1 MQESNDTSTSG
12 VSGETR
18 DELAPESGWARFVGF
33 FLDNKIVVTTALA
46 LLVLAGLAHAPF
58 RWDLGDLPRD
68 PVPVDA
74 LPDVSENQ
82 QIVFTEWPGRS
93 PRDVE
98 DQVTYPLSTALLGL
112 PGVRAIRST
121 SMFGFSSI
129 FVIFD
134 DGTDFY
140 WSRSRVL
147 EKLASLPA
155 GTVPDDAAPMLG
167 PDATALGQVFWYTL
181 QPLDE
186 HGEVVP
192 GAFDLDE
199 LRSIQDW
206 TVRYALQGV
215 AGVSEV
221 ASVGGYV
228 REYQVDVDPRAM
240 LAHGVTIGEV
250 AAAVRG
256 ANLDTGARTI
266 EINRA
271 EYIVRGLGF
280 IREPSDLE
288 EVVVATRDH
297 TPIRVRDVGKVG
309 FGPALRRGVLDV
321 GGAEAV
327 GGVVTVR
334 FGDNPMAVI
343 DRIRDRI
350 DEISPGL
357 PSRTMPD
364 GTMAQVRIV
373 PFYDRTQL
381 IDETLDTLSRALIQQ
396 ILVTVLV
403 VLLIMRH
410 VRSSVLVAVLL
421 PFGVLSTFVL
431 MRYTGVDANVMSL
444 AGIAISIG
452 IMVDM
457 GIVFV
462 ENMVRHLDEA
472 PPNQPTTVTIRR
484 AVGEVAPAVFT
495 TVLTTILGFIPVFGL
510 TEAEG
515 KLFTPLAFTKT
526 YALTASFVL
535 ALVML
540 PVLGHLYLRSRSAGA
555 RESLLR
561 RCLGRHALFDWA
573 FVTIG
578 IALLSS
584 GWGVVGLVAMAV
596 GGLHLVV
603 PAVSERWRWIP
614 SSLAIALTVVAV
626 TIGLTQYWIPLGPGR
641 GMFANTAFVVVMVAG
656 LMGGFWMFT
665 LVYRPLLHWCLRHKI
680 VFLLG
685 NVAFVLFGLSAWL
698 GLPRTT
704 GWLPE
709 PVRETRAYAALSDAL
724 PGLKTDFL
732 PPFDEGSYLYMP
744 TTTPH
749 ASIGQASE
757 MLAHLDA
764 AIAEIPEVTQ
774 VVGKLGRA
782 ESPLDPA
789 PISMF
794 ETVINYEPEFKLDA
808 RGRIGRYRWD
818 DASETFVRDEQG
830 ELVEDP
836 AGRPFRQWRDHIRS
850 PDDIWKEIDK
860 AAELPGVTGAPKL
873 MPIITR
879 IVMLQTGMRSPVG
892 IKVEGPDLETIE
904 TFGLALEA
912 ILKDLPETISPG
924 SVFADRIVGKPYL
937 EIDIDREAIG
947 RHGLTIAD
955 VQDVIQV
962 AIGGRVL
969 TRTVEGRERYPV
981 RVRYMRE
988 ERDHVEALRDVL
1000 VPGRAGEHIPLQLL
1014 ADIRYVRGPQMIRA
1028 ENTFLNGYV
1037 TFDPASGVGEVES
1050 VEVARAR
1057 IEEKIAA
1064 GELEVPAGVSYRF
1077 VGTYESQV
1085 RSEQR
1090 LKVLVPVA
1098 LAVIFMVLV
1107 LELRRTALALM
1118 VFTGI
1123 ALAGAG
1129 GFIFIWLYAQ
1139 PWFLDAEPFGVDLQ
1153 SLFQVGEVRVTVA
1166 VWVGFLALFAE
1177 ATDNGVILATYL
1189 RHKFRGPAPESIQA
1203 VRARVVEAGER
1214 RVRPCVM
1221 ITATTMLALL
1231 PVVTA
1236 PGKGADLMVPMA
1248 LPTIG
1253 GIGLSLT
1260 TLLTVPVL
1268 FSAVE
1273 EWRLW
1278 RSSRRR
1284 RAKDRQTD
1292 GGPMPG

>member
-1 MQESNDTSTSG
+1 MMQSSNETSASQP
-12 VSGETR
+12 R
-18 DELAPESGWARFVGF
+18 APQSAWARFVGF
-33 FLDNKIVVTTALA
+33 FVDNKIVVFTGLA
-46 LLVLAGLAHAPF
+46 LLILAGLSYAPF

-68 PVPVDA
+68 RVPVDA

-112 PGVRAIRST
+112 PGVRTIRST
-121 SMFGFSSI
+121 SMFGVSSI
-129 FVIFD
+129 YVIFED
-134 DGTDFY
+134 DTDFY

-155 GTVPDDAAPMLG
+155 GTVPDAVAPMLG

-199 LRSIQDW
+199 LRTVQDW

-215 AGVSEV
+215 PGVAEV
-221 ASVGGYV
+221 ASVGGFV
-228 REYQVDVDPRAM
+228 REYQVDVNPEAM
-240 LAHGVTIGEV
+240 LAHEVTIGEV
-250 AAAVRG
+250 AAAVG
-256 ANLDTGARTI
+256 QANLDTGARTI
-266 EINRA
+266 EINRV

-280 IREPSDLE
+280 IQDPADLE
-288 EVVVATRDH
+288 EVVVAMRDQ
-297 TPIRVRDVGKVG
+297 TPIRVKDVGKVG
-309 FGPALRRGVLDV
+309 FGPALRRGLIDI

-334 FGDNPMAVI
+334 FGDNPMTVI
-343 DRIRDRI
+343 DRIKERI

-357 PSRTMPD
+357 PRRTMPD
-364 GTMAQVRIV
+364 GTVAQVRLV
-373 PFYDRTQL
+373 PFYDRTEL
-381 IDETLDTLSRALIQQ
+381 IDETLDTLSQALIQQ

-410 VRSSVLVAVLL
+410 LRSSVLVALLL
-421 PFGVLSTFVL
+421 PLGVLSTFVL
-431 MRYTGVDANVMSL
+431 MKYTGIDANIMSL

-472 PPNQPTTVTIRR
+472 PPGERRAITVRR

-510 TEAEG
+510 AEAEG
-515 KLFTPLAFTKT
+515 KMFTPLAFTKT

-535 ALVML
+535 AIVML
-540 PVLGHLYLRSRSAGA
+540 PVLGHLVLRGRGDDAASKRTWSTWV
-555 RESLLR
+555 
-561 RCLGRHALFDWA
+561 GRHALFDWA
-573 FVTIG
+573 VLAIG
-578 IALLSS
+578 VALLAYGSL
-584 GWGVVGLVAMAV
+584 WVGLVATTV
-596 GGLHLVV
+596 GVLQLLVPIFPEGWRRV
-603 PAVSERWRWIP
+603 VSL
-614 SSLAIALTVVAV
+614 SAIGITVVAV
-626 TIGLTQYWIPLGPGR
+626 TIGLTQYWLPLGPGR
-641 GMFANTAFVVVMVAG
+641 SLFANLTFVVVMVAG
-656 LMGGFWMFT
+656 LMGGFWLFT
-665 LVYRPLLHWCLRHKI
+665 VVYRPVLGWCLRHKI
-680 VFLLG
+680 TFLLA
-685 NVAFVLFGLSAWL
+685 NVAFVLFGFSAWL
-698 GLPRTT
+698 GVPRTT

-709 PVRETRAYAALSDAL
+709 LVRQTRPYEALAQGL
-724 PGLKTDFL
+724 PGFKSDFM
-732 PPFDEGSYLYMP
+732 PPFDEGAFLYMP

-749 ASIGQASE
+749 ASIGQAAE
-757 MLAHLDA
+757 MMAHIDA

-774 VVGKLGRA
+774 VAGKLGRA

-789 PISMF
+789 PISMI
-794 ETVINYEPEFKLDA
+794 ETVINYQPEFKMA
-808 RGRIGRYRWD
+808 ERGRIGRYRWD
-818 DASETFVRDEQG
+818 ETSETFVRDEQG
-830 ELVEDP
+830 ELVEDSK
-836 AGRPFRQWRDHIRS
+836 GRPYRQWREHIRT
-850 PDDIWKEIDK
+850 PRDIWNEIMN
-860 AAELPGVTGAPKL
+860 AAQYPGLTGAPML
-873 MPIITR
+873 MPIKTR
-879 IVMLQTGMRSPVG
+879 MVMLQTGMRSAVG

-904 TFGLALEA
+904 RFGLALEA
-912 ILKDLPETISPG
+912 ELKTLPDTISPG
-924 SVFADRIVGKPYL
+924 TVFADRIVGKPYL

-947 RHGLTIAD
+947 RYGLSIED
-955 VQDVIQV
+955 VQNVIQV
-962 AIGGRVL
+962 AMGGRML

-988 ERDHVEALRDVL
+988 ERDHVEALRNVL
-1000 VPGRAGEHIPLQLL
+1000 VPGRAGEQIPLQLL
-1014 ADIRYVRGPQMIRA
+1014 TEIRYVRGPQMIRA

-1037 TFDPASGVGEVES
+1037 TFDPVQGVGEVES
-1050 VEVARAR
+1050 VEVARAH
-1057 IEEKIAA
+1057 IEEKIAK

-1085 RSEQR
+1085 RSEKR
-1090 LKVLVPVA
+1090 LMVLVPVA
-1098 LAVIFMVLV
+1098 LSVIFMVLV
-1107 LELRRTALALM
+1107 LELGGTATALM
-1118 VFTGI
+1118 VFSGI
-1123 ALAGAG
+1123 LLAGAG
-1129 GFIFIWLYAQ
+1129 GFIFIWMYGQ
-1139 PWFLDAEPFGVDLQ
+1139 TWFLDAAPFDVDLR
-1153 SLFQVGEVRVTVA
+1153 SLFAVGEVRMTVA

-1189 RHKFRGPAPESIQA
+1189 RQMFRGHRPASVAA
-1203 VRARVVEAGER
+1203 VRERVIQAGER

-1253 GIGLSLT
+1253 GIGLSLI

-1273 EWRLW
+1273 EWKLW
-1278 RSSRRR
+1278 RSRD
-1284 RAKDRQTD
+1284 A
-1292 GGPMPG
+1292 

>member
-1 MQESNDTSTSG
+1 VHDPSEPSSAAAPSNDRR
-12 VSGETR
+12 GES
-18 DELAPESGWARFVGF
+18 AWARFVGF
-33 FLDNKIVVTTALA
+33 FVDNKIVVFTALA
-46 LLVLAGLAHAPF
+46 LLVLAGLSHAPF

-68 PVPVDA
+68 PIPVDA
-74 LPDVSENQ
+74 LPDISENQ

-98 DQVTYPLSTALLGL
+98 DQVTYPLSTALLGI
-112 PGVRAIRST
+112 PGVRTVRST
-121 SMFGFSSI
+121 SMFGFSSMY
-129 FVIFD
+129 VIFED
-134 DGTDFY
+134 DTDFY

-155 GTVPDDAAPMLG
+155 GTLPDEVSPMLG

-186 HGEVVP
+186 SGDAVA

-199 LRSIQDW
+199 LRTIQDW

-215 AGVSEV
+215 PGVAEV
-221 ASVGGYV
+221 ASVGGFV
-228 REYQVDVDPRAM
+228 REYQVDVQPEAL
-240 LAHGVTIGEV
+240 LAHRVTIGEV
-250 AAAVRG
+250 ANAVQR

-280 IREPSDLE
+280 VRSPEDLE

-297 TPIRVRDVGKVG
+297 VPIRVRDVGKVG
-309 FGPALRRGVLDV
+309 FGPALRRGVIDI

-343 DRIRDRI
+343 DRIRERI
-350 DEISPGL
+350 AEVAPGL
-357 PSRTMPD
+357 PARTMPD
-364 GTMAQVRIV
+364 GTVAQVQIV

-381 IDETLDTLSRALIQQ
+381 IEETLDTLSRALVQQ
-396 ILVTVLV
+396 VLVTVLV

-410 VRSSVLVAVLL
+410 LWSSILVAVLL
-421 PFGVLSTFVL
+421 PVGVLSTFVL

-472 PPNQPTTVTIRR
+472 PPGRPTALSVRM

-515 KLFTPLAFTKT
+515 RLFTPLAYTKT

-540 PVLGHLYLRSRSAGA
+540 PVLGHLVLRARHGA
-555 RESLLR
+555 AAPRGSMWR
-561 RCLGRHALFDWA
+561 TWIRRHALFDWA
-573 FVTIG
+573 IVAAG
-578 IALLSS
+578 LALLGS
-584 GWGVVGLVAMAV
+584 GWISAGLVAIAAGALQLM
-596 GGLHLVV
+596 V
-603 PAVSERWRWIP
+603 PILPPRLKQAASIA
-614 SSLAIALTVVAV
+614 AIGITVVAV
-626 TIGLTQYWIPLGPGR
+626 TIGLTQYWLPLGPGR
-641 GMFANTAFVVVMVAG
+641 SFFANVTFVAVMVAG
-656 LMGGFWMFT
+656 LMGGFWTFT
-665 LVYRPLLHWCLRHKI
+665 FVYRWLLGWCLRHKI
-680 VFLLG
+680 TFLLA
-685 NVAFVLFGLSAWL
+685 NATFVLLGFSAWL
-698 GLPRTT
+698 GVPNTM

-709 PVRETRAYAALSDAL
+709 LVRETRGYEALERAL
-724 PGLKTDFL
+724 PGFEDDFM
-732 PPFDEGSYLYMP
+732 PSFDEGSFLYMP

-749 ASIGQASE
+749 ASIGQAAE
-757 MLAHLDA
+757 MLAHIDA

-789 PISMF
+789 PIGMF
-794 ETVINYEPEFKLDA
+794 ETVINYETEFKMEEG
-808 RGRIGRYRWD
+808 GRIGRYRWD
-818 DASETFVRDEQG
+818 DSNETFVRDENG
-830 ELVEDP
+830 ELVRDP
-836 AGRPFRQWRDHIRS
+836 RGRPFRQWRDHIQT
-850 PDDIWKEIDK
+850 PNDIWDEIVE
-860 AAELPGVTGAPKL
+860 AADYPGLTGAPML
-873 MPIITR
+873 MPIKTR
-879 IVMLQTGMRSPVG
+879 IVMLQTGMRSAVG

-904 TFGLALEA
+904 RFGLALEA
-912 ILKDLPETISPG
+912 LLKELSETISSS
-924 SVFADRIVGKPYL
+924 SVYADRIVGKPYL
-937 EIDIDREAIG
+937 EIDIDRAAIG
-947 RHGLTIAD
+947 HYGLTIAD
-955 VQDVIQV
+955 VQDVIEV

-981 RVRYMRE
+981 RVRTMRE
-988 ERDHVEALRDVL
+988 ERDSVEALRGVL
-1000 VPGRAGEHIPLQLL
+1000 VAGRGGEQVPLELL

-1037 TFDPASGVGEVES
+1037 TFDPVRGVGEVEA

-1057 IEEKIAA
+1057 IQESIAA

-1077 VGTYESQV
+1077 VGTYENQV
-1085 RSEQR
+1085 RSEKR
-1090 LKVLVPVA
+1090 LMVLIPVA
-1098 LAVIFMVLV
+1098 LCVIFMVLV
-1107 LELRRTALALM
+1107 LELRGTAAALM

-1123 ALAGAG
+1123 LLAGAG
-1129 GFIFIWLYAQ
+1129 GFVFIWLYGQ
-1139 PWFLDAEPFGVDLQ
+1139 PWFLDASPLGVDLRR
-1153 SLFQVGEVRVTVA
+1153 LFQVGEIRMTVA

-1189 RHKFRGPAPESIQA
+1189 RQMFQGDAPATIAA
-1203 VRARVVEAGER
+1203 VRQRVIEAGER

-1253 GIGLSLT
+1253 GIGLSLV

-1273 EWRLW
+1273 EWKLW
-1278 RSSRRR
+1278 RSRE
-1284 RAKDRQTD
+1284 A
-1292 GGPMPG
+1292 

>member
-1 MQESNDTSTSG
+1 MQRSTDASTSPD
-12 VSGETR
+12 S
-18 DELAPESGWARFVGF
+18 LWARFVGF
-33 FLDNKIVVTTALA
+33 FVDNKIVVFTALA
-46 LLVLAGLAHAPF
+46 LVVLAGLAHAPF
-58 RWDLGDLPRD
+58 RWDLGALPRD

-82 QIVFTEWPGRS
+82 QIVFTDWPGRS

-98 DQVTYPLSTALLGL
+98 DQVTYPLSTAMLGL

-129 FVIFD
+129 YVIFE
-134 DGTDFY
+134 DGIDFY

-147 EKLASLPA
+147 EKLASLPE

-181 QPLDE
+181 QPQDE
-186 HGEVVP
+186 HGEIVP
-192 GAFDLDE
+192 EAFDLDE

-221 ASVGGYV
+221 ASVGGFV
-228 REYQVDVDPRAM
+228 REYQVDVSPESMR
-240 LAHGVTIGEV
+240 AHGVTIGEV
-250 AAAVRG
+250 ASAVKR

-280 IREPSDLE
+280 IRAPEDLE
-288 EVVVATRDH
+288 EVVVATRDF
-297 TPIRVRDVGKVG
+297 TPIRIKDVGKVG
-309 FGPALRRGVLDV
+309 FGPELRRGVLDL

-343 DRIRDRI
+343 DRIRERI
-350 DEISPGL
+350 EEIGPGL
-357 PSRTMPD
+357 PRRTLAD
-364 GTMAQVRIV
+364 GTVAQVRIV

-381 IDETLDTLSRALIQQ
+381 IEETLDTLSRALIQQ
-396 ILVTVLV
+396 VLVTVLV

-410 VRSSVLVAVLL
+410 LRSSVLVAVLL
-421 PFGVLSTFVL
+421 PVGVLSTFAL
-431 MRYTGVDANVMSL
+431 MKYTGVDANVMSL

-462 ENMVRHLDEA
+462 ENIVRHLDEA
-472 PPNQPTTVTIRR
+472 PPEQSPAVTVRR

-510 TEAEG
+510 SEAEG

-526 YALTASFVL
+526 YALTVSFVL

-540 PVLGHLYLRSRSAGA
+540 PVLGHLVLRGRGQEGGRTTWRSWV
-555 RESLLR
+555 
-561 RCLGRHALFDWA
+561 GRHTLFDWA
-573 FVTIG
+573 VVAVG
-578 IALLSS
+578 IALLGS
-584 GWGVVGLVAMAV
+584 GWAAAGLAALAV
-596 GGLHLVV
+596 GGLHLVGPLV
-603 PAVSERWRWIP
+603 PQRWRWVP
-614 SSLAIALTVVAV
+614 SFIAIAITVVVV
-626 TIGLTQYWIPLGPGR
+626 TIGLTQYWMPLGPGR
-641 GMFANTAFVVVMVAG
+641 SLLANLTFVVVVVAG
-656 LMGGFWMFT
+656 LMGGFWTFT
-665 LVYRPLLHWCLRHKI
+665 LVYRPLLGWSLRHKPT
-680 VFLLG
+680 FLLA
-685 NVAFVLFGLSAWL
+685 NLAFVLFGMSAWL

-709 PVRETRAYAALSDAL
+709 VVRESAVYERLAGAL
-724 PGLKTDFL
+724 PGFKTDFM
-732 PPFDEGSYLYMP
+732 PPFDEGAFLYMP

-749 ASIGQASE
+749 ASIGQAAE
-757 MLAHLDA
+757 MLAHIDA

-789 PISMF
+789 PVSMF
-794 ETVINYEPEFKLDA
+794 ETVINYEPEYRMDV
-808 RGRIGRYRWD
+808 RGRIARYRYD
-818 DASETFVRDEQG
+818 ESTESFVRDSDG

-836 AGRPFRQWRDHIRS
+836 DGRPFRQWRDHIRS
-850 PDDIWKEIDK
+850 SNDIWDEIV
-860 AAELPGVTGAPKL
+860 AAADYPGLTGAPML
-873 MPIITR
+873 MPIKTR
-879 IVMLQTGMRSPVG
+879 IVMLQTGMRSAVG

-904 TFGLALEA
+904 TFGLALEGV
-912 ILKDLPETISPG
+912 LKELPEAIASA
-924 SVFADRIVGKPYL
+924 SVFADRIVGTPYL
-937 EIDIDREAIG
+937 EIDIDRAAIA
-947 RHGLTIAD
+947 RYGLAIED
-955 VQDVIQV
+955 VQEVIEI
-962 AIGGRVL
+962 AIGGRML

-988 ERDHVEALRDVL
+988 VRDHVEALRDVL
-1000 VPGRAGEHIPLQLL
+1000 VPGRAGEQIPLQLV

-1037 TFDPASGVGEVES
+1037 TFDPARGVGEVES
-1050 VEVARAR
+1050 VQVARAA
-1057 IEEKIAA
+1057 IERKIAA

-1085 RSEQR
+1085 RSERR
-1090 LKVLVPVA
+1090 LMVLVPVA

-1107 LELRRTALALM
+1107 LELRATATALM
-1118 VFTGI
+1118 VFSGI
-1123 ALAGAG
+1123 LLAGAG
-1129 GFIFIWLYAQ
+1129 GFIFIWLYGQ
-1139 PWFLDAEPFGVDLQ
+1139 PWFLDAEPFGIDLR
-1153 SLFQVGEVRVTVA
+1153 SLFQVGEVRITVA

-1189 RHKFRGPAPESIQA
+1189 RQSFDEGRPMSIAA
-1203 VRARVVEAGER
+1203 VRERVIHAGER

-1221 ITATTMLALL
+1221 ITATTMIALL

-1236 PGKGADLMVPMA
+1236 PGRGADLMVPMA

-1253 GIGLSLT
+1253 GIGLSLA

-1273 EWRLW
+1273 EWKLW
-1278 RSSRRR
+1278 RGQRDRMRSR
-1284 RAKDRQTD
+1284 DV
-1292 GGPMPG
+1292 